1 MNKTEAKK
9 LLAMIKVAYPI
20 AYKDLS
26 APMAEATAN
35 LWQTSFGDIP
45 YDIIALAFSA
55 FVQTSK
61 KPPTIADMC
70 EALND
75 LHTEAQGRI
84 AEARGLGGFSDE
96 TKLARLNYIVDNT
109 TRFSDY
115 QKRNVALDKAL
126 NTPEKAGG
134 LLSD

>member
-45 YDIIALAFSA
+45 YDIIALAFGA

-61 KPPTIADMC
+61 KAPTIADMC

-75 LHTEAQGRI
+75 LHTEVQGRI
-84 AEARGLGGFSDE
+84 AEARSLEVFSDE
-96 TKLARLNYIVDNT
+96 TKLARLNYIWEST
-109 TRFSDY
+109 MRFSDY
-115 QKRNVALDKAL
+115 QKSNVALDKAL
-126 NTPEKAGG
+126 NAPEKTGG